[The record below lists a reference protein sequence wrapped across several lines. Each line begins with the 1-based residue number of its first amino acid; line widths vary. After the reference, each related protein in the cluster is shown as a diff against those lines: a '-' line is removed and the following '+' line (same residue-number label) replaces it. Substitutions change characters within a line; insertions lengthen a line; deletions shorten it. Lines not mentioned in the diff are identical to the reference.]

1 MTTSYNGSPQLSEEK
16 PRIYCMTVRTP
27 ALPCLSQLLC
37 RNPSSGTMSSL
48 QNSENPS
55 FSPEETNL
63 ALPPHLTWL
72 RNNSGFP
79 FIKLSCPSRTLGP
92 ERLSYVT
99 IMQCIFHSMHLNICY
114 LSTSSPRLWVP
125 QQQGPIS
132 VSLYSQGLTLGSHSI
147 HVCWKKWMMLE
158 FKKCMHNDCATW

>member
-1 MTTSYNGSPQLSEEK
+1 MTTSYNGSPQLSGEK
-16 PRIYCMTVRTP
+16 PRIHCMTVRTP

-37 RNPSSGTMSSL
+37 RNPRSGTMSSL

-55 FSPEETNL
+55 FSPEETNF
-63 ALPPHLTWL
+63 ALPPHLTWW

-99 IMQCIFHSMHLNICY
+99 IMQCIHTFFIRCILIYAICLPPHRGCEFLNSRDQSQYLCIPRAWHSVVIQYMFAEKNEW
-114 LSTSSPRLWVP
+114 R
-125 QQQGPIS
+125 
-132 VSLYSQGLTLGSHSI
+132 
-147 HVCWKKWMMLE
+147 
-158 FKKCMHNDCATW
+158 